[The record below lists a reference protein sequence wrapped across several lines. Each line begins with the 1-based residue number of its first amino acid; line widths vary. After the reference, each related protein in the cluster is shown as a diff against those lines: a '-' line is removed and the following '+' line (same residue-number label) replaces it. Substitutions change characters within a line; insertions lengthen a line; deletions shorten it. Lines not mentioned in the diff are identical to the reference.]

1 MRHLKVISNSEQSTL
16 EAGQRLAEGISEPTV
31 ILLFGELGAGKTL
44 LTKGIAKGLGV
55 KDISLIHSP
64 SFSLVNEYSMPHHTI
79 FHIDLYRLDTLKDHY
94 SIGLDEI
101 LDSGEYVVIEWAEK
115 NLLPVT
121 NPVRVT
127 ISVIENDAR
136 EIVIDQ
142 GCLLYTSPSPRD

>member
-1 MRHLKVISNSEQSTL
+1 MRHLKIISKSEQSTL
-16 EAGQRLAEGISEPTV
+16 EAGQRLAEALCEPTV

-55 KDISLIHSP
+55 EDTSLVHSP
-64 SFSLVNEYSMPHHTI
+64 SFSLINEYSIPHHTI
-79 FHIDLYRLDTLKDHY
+79 FHIDLYRLDTTKDHY

-115 NLLPVT
+115 ILFPVA

-127 ISVIENDAR
+127 IKVLENNSR
-136 EIVIDQ
+136 EIVIVQSEEDAK
-142 GCLLYTSPSPRD
+142 L